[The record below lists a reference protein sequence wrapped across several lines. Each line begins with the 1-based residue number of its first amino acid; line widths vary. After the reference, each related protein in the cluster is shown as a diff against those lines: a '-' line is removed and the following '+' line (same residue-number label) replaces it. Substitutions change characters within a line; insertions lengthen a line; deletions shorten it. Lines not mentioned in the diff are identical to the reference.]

1 MIWGYHYFRKHPYTF
16 STAQN
21 RHPNVLVSGRI
32 ASFICFETWN
42 IQVWVP
48 NHGSIPYMKHV
59 VRPYLKRNTLH
70 DSTRKSG
77 VQLNIPQFCLN
88 KYIYNPFSN
97 CLRLH
102 PCVSGPPIKTLIGI
116 FYGLSRSFS
125 PFMPKKTPR
134 VLPSSDLELKPHN
147 GLGPTVQAFGNG
159 FSSNIS
165 HPGMTL
171 GKSSSPVCQKWHIRG
186 VVQDFRYQ

>member
-1 MIWGYHYFRKHPYTF
+1 MFF
-16 STAQN
+16 
-21 RHPNVLVSGRI
+21 
-32 ASFICFETWN
+32 
-42 IQVWVP
+42 
-48 NHGSIPYMKHV
+48 
-59 VRPYLKRNTLH
+59 
-70 DSTRKSG
+70 TRKSG
-77 VQLNIPQFCLN
+77 VQLNIPPFCL
-88 KYIYNPFSN
+88 KYIYIYIIYHNPFSN

-134 VLPSSDLELKPHN
+134 VLPSSHLELKPHN

-171 GKSSSPVCQKWHIRG
+171 GKSSSPPCVSLIYLWGSTGFQI
-186 VVQDFRYQ
+186 